1 MISLSR
7 QSTIGKRLL
16 EKIEMRKAKISIVG
30 CGFVGSSLGSAFSQQ
45 GFPVKGY
52 DISSK
57 RISLL
62 RNKFK
67 DPKYELLK
75 FDVNSDP
82 QQFKGSNSDI
92 IIICVPTPRAKTG
105 NPDLS
110 AIEKA
115 VQNIPSAENKLVI
128 LESTVPV
135 GTTRNSILPLLEKGK
150 CKLGHNFFMGCS
162 PERVDPGNE
171 KFFIHNVPK
180 LVSGITD
187 NCGEITECLYQTIC
201 PPILCSSPEVCE
213 TSKLLENS
221 YRMVNSALIQEV
233 SQFTSKIDIDI
244 WEVIEAAK
252 TKPFGF
258 QSFYPS
264 ASVGGECIGVDST
277 ALAWSA
283 KQENCRLG
291 LLEKAL
297 AVNDSM
303 AIHISWLIKK
313 AFWGNGVPFQSR
325 RGETEFYMN
334 ISGKKVLL
342 IGASYKKDVSDTRE
356 SACRA
361 LWNVLGEEN
370 VDVQYHDPLVSS
382 FWLSKDKQVK
392 SVPLSNVGE
401 FDCVVI
407 LQRHSSIQNFD
418 EIFVDAKS
426 IVDCCNVFPRQ
437 VEYYHKEG
445 KVLSL

>member
-1 MISLSR
+1 MTFPSK
-7 QSTIGKRLL
+7 QSTVGKKLL
-16 EKIEMRKAKISIVG
+16 EKIEMRKAKISIIG

-45 GFPVKGY
+45 GFPVTGY

-57 RISLL
+57 RISML
-62 RNKFK
+62 RDKFK

-82 QQFKGSNSDI
+82 QQFQGSNSDI

-115 VQNIPSAENKLVI
+115 VQDIPSAENKLVI

-135 GTTRNSILPLLEKGK
+135 GTTRNSILTLLEGEK
-150 CKLGHNFFMGCS
+150 CKVGHNFFMGCS

-187 NCGEITECLYQTIC
+187 NCGEITEYLYHTIC

-303 AIHISWLIKK
+303 SIHIAWLIKK
-313 AFWGNGVPFQSR
+313 AVGDITLEDV
-325 RGETEFYMN
+325 N

-361 LWNVLGEEN
+361 LWNVLEEEN

-407 LQRHSSIQNFD
+407 LQRHSSIKNFD

-426 IVDCCNVFPRQ
+426 IVDCCNVYPKQ
-437 VEYYHKEG
+437 VEYYHKEE
-445 KVLSL
+445 KVFSL

>member
-1 MISLSR
+1 MTSLSKQ
-7 QSTIGKRLL
+7 QSTVGNKLL
-16 EKIEMRKAKISIVG
+16 EKIEMRTAKISIIG
-30 CGFVGSSLGSAFSQQ
+30 CGFVGTSLGSAFSQQ
-45 GFPVKGY
+45 GFPVTGY

-57 RISLL
+57 RISML
-62 RNKFK
+62 RDKFK

-115 VQNIPSAENKLVI
+115 VQDIPSAENKLVI

-150 CKLGHNFFMGCS
+150 CKVGHNFFMGCS

-187 NCGEITECLYQTIC
+187 NCGEITEYLYQTIC

-264 ASVGGECIGVDST
+264 ASVGGECIGVDSSC
-277 ALAWSA
+277 LAWSA
-283 KQENCRLG
+283 KQVNCRLG
-291 LLEKAL
+291 MLEKAL
-297 AVNDSM
+297 AVNNSM
-303 AIHISWLIKK
+303 AIHIAWLIKK
-313 AFWGNGVPFQSR
+313 AVGDITLEDV
-325 RGETEFYMN
+325 N

-392 SVPLSNVGE
+392 SVPLSNVSE
-401 FDCVVI
+401 FDCLVI
-407 LQRHSSIQNFD
+407 LQRHSSIKNFD

-426 IVDCCNVFPRQ
+426 IVDCCNVYPKQ
-437 VEYYHKEG
+437 VEYYQKEG

>member
-1 MISLSR
+1 MTFPSK
-7 QSTIGKRLL
+7 QSTVGKKLL
-16 EKIEMRKAKISIVG
+16 EKIEMRKAKISIIG

-45 GFPVKGY
+45 CFTVIGY
-52 DISSK
+52 YISSK
-57 RISLL
+57 RISML
-62 RNKFK
+62 RDKFK

-82 QQFKGSNSDI
+82 QQFQGSNSDI

-115 VQNIPSAENKLVI
+115 VQDIPSAENKLVI

-150 CKLGHNFFMGCS
+150 CKVGHNFFMGCS

-171 KFFIHNVPK
+171 KYFIYNVPK

-187 NCGEITECLYQTIC
+187 NCGEITEYLYQTIC

-303 AIHISWLIKK
+303 AIHIAWLIKK
-313 AFWGNGVPFQSR
+313 AVGDITLEDV
-325 RGETEFYMN
+325 N

-361 LWNVLGEEN
+361 LWNVLEEEN

-392 SVPLSNVGE
+392 SVALSNVGE

-426 IVDCCNVFPRQ
+426 IVDCCNVYPKQ
-437 VEYYHKEG
+437 VEYYHKEE
-445 KVLSL
+445 KVFSL

>member
-1 MISLSR
+1 MTFPSK
-7 QSTIGKRLL
+7 QSTVGKKLL
-16 EKIEMRKAKISIVG
+16 EKIEMRKAKISIIG

-45 GFPVKGY
+45 GFPVTGY

-57 RISLL
+57 RISML
-62 RNKFK
+62 RDKFK

-82 QQFKGSNSDI
+82 QQFQGSNSDI

-115 VQNIPSAENKLVI
+115 VQDIPSAENKLVI

-135 GTTRNSILPLLEKGK
+135 GTTRNSILTLLEGEK
-150 CKLGHNFFMGCS
+150 CKVGHNFFMGCS

-187 NCGEITECLYQTIC
+187 NCGEITEYLYHTIC

-303 AIHISWLIKK
+303 SIHIAWLIKK
-313 AFWGNGVPFQSR
+313 AVGDITLEDV
-325 RGETEFYMN
+325 N

-361 LWNVLGEEN
+361 LWNVLEEEN

-407 LQRHSSIQNFD
+407 LQRHSSIKNFD

-426 IVDCCNVFPRQ
+426 IVDCCNVYPKQ
-437 VEYYHKEG
+437 VEYYQKEG

>member
-1 MISLSR
+1 MTFPSK
-7 QSTIGKRLL
+7 QSTVGKKLL
-16 EKIEMRKAKISIVG
+16 EKIEMRKAKISIIG

-45 GFPVKGY
+45 GFPVTGY

-57 RISLL
+57 RISML
-62 RNKFK
+62 RDKFK

-82 QQFKGSNSDI
+82 QQFQGSNSDI

-115 VQNIPSAENKLVI
+115 VQDIPSAENKLVI

-150 CKLGHNFFMGCS
+150 CKVGHNFFMGCS

-187 NCGEITECLYQTIC
+187 NCGEITEYLYHTIC

-303 AIHISWLIKK
+303 SIHIAWLIKK
-313 AFWGNGVPFQSR
+313 AVGDITLEDV
-325 RGETEFYMN
+325 N

-361 LWNVLGEEN
+361 LWNVLEEEN

-392 SVPLSNVGE
+392 SVPLSNVSE
-401 FDCVVI
+401 FDCLVI
-407 LQRHSSIQNFD
+407 LQRHSSIKNFD

-426 IVDCCNVFPRQ
+426 IVDCCNVYPKQ
-437 VEYYHKEG
+437 VEYYHKEE
-445 KVLSL
+445 KVFSL

>member
-1 MISLSR
+1 MTSLSKQ
-7 QSTIGKRLL
+7 QSTVGNKLL
-16 EKIEMRKAKISIVG
+16 EKIEMRTAKISIIG
-30 CGFVGSSLGSAFSQQ
+30 CGFVGTSLGSAFSQQ
-45 GFPVKGY
+45 GFPVTGY

-57 RISLL
+57 RISML
-62 RNKFK
+62 RDKFK

-115 VQNIPSAENKLVI
+115 VQDIPSAENKLVI

-150 CKLGHNFFMGCS
+150 CKVGHNFFMGCS

-187 NCGEITECLYQTIC
+187 NCGEITEYLYHTIC

-303 AIHISWLIKK
+303 SIHIAWLIKK
-313 AFWGNGVPFQSR
+313 AVGDITLEDV
-325 RGETEFYMN
+325 N

-361 LWNVLGEEN
+361 LWNVLEEEN

-392 SVPLSNVGE
+392 SVPLSNVSE
-401 FDCVVI
+401 FDCLVI
-407 LQRHSSIQNFD
+407 LQRHSSIKNFD

-426 IVDCCNVFPRQ
+426 IVDCCNVYPKQ
-437 VEYYHKEG
+437 VEYYQKEG

>member
-1 MISLSR
+1 MTFPSK
-7 QSTIGKRLL
+7 QSTVGKKLL
-16 EKIEMRKAKISIVG
+16 EKIEMRKAKISIIG

-45 GFPVKGY
+45 GFPVTGY

-57 RISLL
+57 RISML
-62 RNKFK
+62 RDKFK

-82 QQFKGSNSDI
+82 QQFQGSNSDI

-115 VQNIPSAENKLVI
+115 VQDIPSAENKLVI

-150 CKLGHNFFMGCS
+150 CKVGHNFFMGCS

-171 KFFIHNVPK
+171 KYFIYNVPK

-187 NCGEITECLYQTIC
+187 NCGEITEYLYQTIC

-303 AIHISWLIKK
+303 AIHIAWLIKK
-313 AFWGNGVPFQSR
+313 AVGDITLEDV
-325 RGETEFYMN
+325 N

-356 SACRA
+356 CACRE
-361 LWNVLGEEN
+361 LWNVLEEEN

-392 SVPLSNVGE
+392 SVALSNVGE

-426 IVDCCNVFPRQ
+426 IVDCCNVYPKQ
-437 VEYYHKEG
+437 VEYYHKEE
-445 KVLSL
+445 KVFSL

>member
-1 MISLSR
+1 MTFPSK
-7 QSTIGKRLL
+7 QSTVGKKLL
-16 EKIEMRKAKISIVG
+16 EKIEMRKAKISIIG

-45 GFPVKGY
+45 GFPVTGY

-57 RISLL
+57 RISML
-62 RNKFK
+62 RDKFK

-82 QQFKGSNSDI
+82 QQFQGSNSDI

-115 VQNIPSAENKLVI
+115 VQDIPSAENKLVI

-135 GTTRNSILPLLEKGK
+135 GTTRNSILTLLEGEK
-150 CKLGHNFFMGCS
+150 CKVGHNFFMGCS

-187 NCGEITECLYQTIC
+187 NCGEITEYLYHTIC

-303 AIHISWLIKK
+303 SIHIAWLIKK
-313 AFWGNGVPFQSR
+313 AVGDITLEDV
-325 RGETEFYMN
+325 N

-361 LWNVLGEEN
+361 LWNVLEEEN

-392 SVPLSNVGE
+392 SVPLSNVSE
-401 FDCVVI
+401 FDCLVI
-407 LQRHSSIQNFD
+407 LQRHSSIKNFD

-426 IVDCCNVFPRQ
+426 IVDCCNVYPKQ
-437 VEYYHKEG
+437 VEYYHKEE
-445 KVLSL
+445 KVFSL

>member
-1 MISLSR
+1 MTFPSK
-7 QSTIGKRLL
+7 QSTVGKKLL
-16 EKIEMRKAKISIVG
+16 EKIEMRKAKISIIG

-45 GFPVKGY
+45 GFPVTGY

-57 RISLL
+57 RISML
-62 RNKFK
+62 RDKFK

-82 QQFKGSNSDI
+82 QQFQGSNSDI

-115 VQNIPSAENKLVI
+115 VKDIPSAENKLVI

-135 GTTRNSILPLLEKGK
+135 GTTRNSILPLLEGEK
-150 CKLGHNFFMGCS
+150 CKVGHNFFMGCS

-187 NCGEITECLYQTIC
+187 NCGEITEYLYHTIC

-303 AIHISWLIKK
+303 SIHIAWLIKK
-313 AFWGNGVPFQSR
+313 AVGDITLEDV
-325 RGETEFYMN
+325 N

-361 LWNVLGEEN
+361 LWNVLEEEN

-407 LQRHSSIQNFD
+407 LQRHSSIKNFD

-426 IVDCCNVFPRQ
+426 IVDCCNVYPKQ
-437 VEYYHKEG
+437 VEYYQKEG

>member
-1 MISLSR
+1 MTFPSK
-7 QSTIGKRLL
+7 QSTVGKKLL
-16 EKIEMRKAKISIVG
+16 EKIEMRKAKISIIG

-45 GFPVKGY
+45 GFPVTGY

-57 RISLL
+57 RISML
-62 RNKFK
+62 RDKFK

-82 QQFKGSNSDI
+82 QQFQGSNSDI

-115 VQNIPSAENKLVI
+115 VQDIPSAENKLVI

-135 GTTRNSILPLLEKGK
+135 GTTRNSILTLLEGEK
-150 CKLGHNFFMGCS
+150 CKVGHNFFMGCS

-187 NCGEITECLYQTIC
+187 NCGEITEYLYHTIC

-303 AIHISWLIKK
+303 SIHIAWLIKK
-313 AFWGNGVPFQSR
+313 AVGDITLEDV
-325 RGETEFYMN
+325 N

-361 LWNVLGEEN
+361 LWNVLEEEN

-401 FDCVVI
+401 FDCLVI
-407 LQRHSSIQNFD
+407 LQRHSSIKNFD

-426 IVDCCNVFPRQ
+426 IVDCCNVYPKQ
-437 VEYYHKEG
+437 VEYYHKEE
-445 KVLSL
+445 KVFSL

>member
-1 MISLSR
+1 MTFPSK
-7 QSTIGKRLL
+7 QSTVGKKLL
-16 EKIEMRKAKISIVG
+16 EKIEMRKAKISIIG

-45 GFPVKGY
+45 GFPVTGY

-57 RISLL
+57 RISML
-62 RNKFK
+62 RDKFK

-82 QQFKGSNSDI
+82 QQFQGSNSDI

-115 VQNIPSAENKLVI
+115 VQDIPSAENKLVI

-150 CKLGHNFFMGCS
+150 CKVGHNFFMGCS

-171 KFFIHNVPK
+171 KYFIYNVPK

-187 NCGEITECLYQTIC
+187 NCGEITEYLYQTIC

-303 AIHISWLIKK
+303 AIHIAWLIKK
-313 AFWGNGVPFQSR
+313 AVGDITLEDV
-325 RGETEFYMN
+325 N

-361 LWNVLGEEN
+361 LWNVLEEEN

-392 SVPLSNVGE
+392 SVALSNVGE

-426 IVDCCNVFPRQ
+426 IVDCCNVYPKQ
-437 VEYYHKEG
+437 VEYYHKEE
-445 KVLSL
+445 KVFSL

>member
-1 MISLSR
+1 MTFPSK
-7 QSTIGKRLL
+7 QSTVGKKLL
-16 EKIEMRKAKISIVG
+16 EKIEMRKAKISIIG

-45 GFPVKGY
+45 GFPVTGY

-57 RISLL
+57 RISML
-62 RNKFK
+62 RDKFK

-82 QQFKGSNSDI
+82 QQFQGSNSDI

-115 VQNIPSAENKLVI
+115 VQDIPSAENKLVI

-135 GTTRNSILPLLEKGK
+135 GTTRNSILTLLEGEK
-150 CKLGHNFFMGCS
+150 CKVGHNFFMGCS

-187 NCGEITECLYQTIC
+187 NCGEITEYLYHTIC

-303 AIHISWLIKK
+303 SIHIAWLIKK
-313 AFWGNGVPFQSR
+313 AVGDITLEDV
-325 RGETEFYMN
+325 N

-361 LWNVLGEEN
+361 LWNVLEEEN

-392 SVPLSNVGE
+392 SVPLSNVSE
-401 FDCVVI
+401 FDCLVI
-407 LQRHSSIQNFD
+407 LQRHSSIKNFD

-426 IVDCCNVFPRQ
+426 IVDCCNVYPKQ
-437 VEYYHKEG
+437 VEYYQKEG

>member
-1 MISLSR
+1 MTFPSK
-7 QSTIGKRLL
+7 QSTVGKKLL
-16 EKIEMRKAKISIVG
+16 EKIEMRKAKISIIG

-45 GFPVKGY
+45 GFPVTGY

-57 RISLL
+57 RISML
-62 RNKFK
+62 RDKFK

-82 QQFKGSNSDI
+82 QQFQGSNSDI

-115 VQNIPSAENKLVI
+115 VQDIPSAENKLVI

-135 GTTRNSILPLLEKGK
+135 GTTRNSILTLLEGEK
-150 CKLGHNFFMGCS
+150 CKVGHNFFMGCS

-187 NCGEITECLYQTIC
+187 NCGEITEYLYHTIC

-303 AIHISWLIKK
+303 SIHIAWLIKK
-313 AFWGNGVPFQSR
+313 AVGDITLEDV
-325 RGETEFYMN
+325 N

-361 LWNVLGEEN
+361 LWNVLEEEN

-392 SVPLSNVGE
+392 SVPLSNVSE

-407 LQRHSSIQNFD
+407 LQRHSSIKNFD

-426 IVDCCNVFPRQ
+426 IVDCCNVYPKQ
-437 VEYYHKEG
+437 VEYYQKEG

>member
-1 MISLSR
+1 MTFPSK
-7 QSTIGKRLL
+7 QSTVGKKLL
-16 EKIEMRKAKISIVG
+16 DKIEMRKAKISIIG

-45 GFPVKGY
+45 GFPVTGY

-57 RISLL
+57 RISML
-62 RNKFK
+62 RDKFK

-82 QQFKGSNSDI
+82 QQFQGSNSDI

-115 VQNIPSAENKLVI
+115 VQDIPSAENKLVI

-150 CKLGHNFFMGCS
+150 CKVGHNFFMGCS

-171 KFFIHNVPK
+171 KYFIYNVPK

-187 NCGEITECLYQTIC
+187 NCGEITEYLYQTIC

-303 AIHISWLIKK
+303 AIHIAWLIKK
-313 AFWGNGVPFQSR
+313 AVGDITLEDV
-325 RGETEFYMN
+325 N

-361 LWNVLGEEN
+361 LWNVLEEEN

-392 SVPLSNVGE
+392 SVALSNVGE

-407 LQRHSSIQNFD
+407 LQRHSSIKNFD

-426 IVDCCNVFPRQ
+426 IVDCCNVYPKQ
-437 VEYYHKEG
+437 VEYYHKEE
-445 KVLSL
+445 KVFSL